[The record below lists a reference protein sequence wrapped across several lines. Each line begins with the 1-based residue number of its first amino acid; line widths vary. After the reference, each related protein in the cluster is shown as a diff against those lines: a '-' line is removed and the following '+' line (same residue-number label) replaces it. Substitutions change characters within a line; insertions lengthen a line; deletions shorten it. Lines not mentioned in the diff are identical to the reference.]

1 MSLSQLNT
9 VSTLFLTGKFFI
21 KSFLHQTQGCFLQY
35 PCYPHSGAKSKRPLL
50 PFPPVSSG
58 LPRALF
64 DSTVNIL
71 CCVLENMGVGG
82 WSSRWLEF
90 KVAVLF
96 PYKLLVPVWGRWLE
110 TGFCWISGSDFLAR
124 RGKTHDN
131 LPFLTHTS
139 HWPEVLVES
148 SLKSQIVLFGLC
160 KSLPNLF
167 VKHGNNGLPLSDMKT
182 LQVQYFQR
190 KKPLNPK
197 KNKYEFVFLKNVK

>member
-1 MSLSQLNT
+1 MVPSPRGLS
-9 VSTLFLTGKFFI
+9 
-21 KSFLHQTQGCFLQY
+21 C
-35 PCYPHSGAKSKRPLL
+35 
-50 PFPPVSSG
+50 PFP
-58 LPRALF
+58 
-64 DSTVNIL
+64 
-71 CCVLENMGVGG
+71 CVLRPPQGAVWLNSLHPLVCFGEYGG
-82 WSSRWLEF
+82 GRLEF

-96 PYKLLVPVWGRWLE
+96 PCKLLVPVWGRWLE

-131 LPFLTHTS
+131 LLFLTHTS